1 MRKKENRPCTSWILG
16 AMGAGTVAF
25 LMLLLGFAEHFPRI
39 GTLTI
44 ALVAAFWVA
53 GSLIWGAHLMQRSGW
68 DDDLAHLVNFCG
80 LLFSIVAY
88 ASFSL
93 SAPPQEALRSML

>member
-80 LLFSIVAY
+80 LLFSIVAGVSIFLV
-88 ASFSL
+88 ALTQVSL
-93 SAPPQEALRSML
+93 TAT